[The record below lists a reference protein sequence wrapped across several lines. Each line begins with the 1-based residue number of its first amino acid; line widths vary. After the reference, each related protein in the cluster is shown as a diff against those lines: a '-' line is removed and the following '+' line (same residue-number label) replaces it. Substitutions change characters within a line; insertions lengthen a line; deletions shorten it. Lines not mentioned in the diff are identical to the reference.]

1 MTKKIDEK
9 IMETVRKMDAYLSV
23 SKEINNKMST
33 ESVREFL
40 QMVLSI
46 ISNTKDDFDTLSES
60 RMQEIEEALSYIV
73 EEYKT
78 MCADMDGKTT
88 EATKKMQGILKSA
101 DFLLEQVKADRENLM
116 EDLEEKMEKTLTQC
130 KVDHNGLMQKM
141 DEYKSLI
148 PSPFVLKATDVRD
161 ELQSLKGNDRLDIS
175 AIKGIDELEKRLMA
189 QIQLKAKPVSAGY
202 RGGNY
207 GIKSIKAGNNI
218 TITYNG
224 DPSNG
229 DITITATGGGGGGG
243 SIDGSGTA
251 DQLAYWVDSDTL
263 GTLDVATYPSLTE
276 LSYVKGAT
284 SSLQTQITAKF
295 TLPSLTSGSVLF
307 SNGTTISQNNANFF
321 WNDANTRLIVGA
333 TTTDNTAIATSINL
347 VKTGLAFY
355 TATGYGVAGSSG
367 GIYAGYASGGTPG
380 SPTAVPTG
388 STLALLSG
396 RGYDGTSWTSGSQAS
411 IALQTAEGWSSSAR
425 GTNIVFNTTPIG
437 STTNTSGMV
446 LSSAQNLAVGI
457 GTAQLTRLGVAVTRS
472 AANTSNVGI
481 NFQIYSGTFTDTSS
495 SGTVAVIYN
504 TSIAATT
511 LVASSATTYT
521 DSATVYISG
530 AMIASTNVTLTNA
543 YSLFIDSG
551 TVRLDGNLTFAPSDS
566 SNIIFGTTTGT
577 KIGTA
582 TSQKLAFYNSTP
594 IVQPSGDVIT
604 ALQNL
609 GLVASA
615 TITASTITSGAAL
628 TKADDTNV
636 TLTLGG
642 TPASA
647 LLASASLTL
656 GWTGTLAV
664 ARGGTGTGSAGIGA
678 FNNITGYTA
687 SGATGT
693 TSTNLVFSTSPT
705 LVTPVLG
712 VATATS
718 LNGLTIT
725 TTTGTLT
732 MTNGKTLAVTNTI
745 TFSGT
750 DSTVMT
756 FPTTTA
762 TIARTDAGQ
771 TFTGVNTFTSPK
783 LITQISDTNGN
794 ELFIL
799 TATASA
805 VNEIT
810 YANAATGNDPTFTM
824 SGSDSNIGFKFVP
837 KGTGYVKGVLKRF
850 AVRLVDSATDTA
862 TGTSIGGDF
871 RLSRN
876 AIIIKNVGAY
886 VDTAGTTGLMTIDI
900 NEGGTTIMSTNK
912 ITLDSTE
919 KTSETAATAP
929 GITDTS
935 IAADGIITIDVD
947 GVQTTKAKGLTVWI
961 DYVEA

>member
-9 IMETVRKMDAYLSV
+9 IMDTVRKMDAYLSV

-46 ISNTKDDFDTLSES
+46 ISNTKDDFDTLSEA
-60 RMQEIEEALSYIV
+60 RMKEIEDALSYIV

-78 MCADMDGKTT
+78 MCADMDGKTK

-101 DFLLEQVKADRENLM
+101 DFLLEQVKADRENLL
-116 EDLEEKMEKTLTQC
+116 EDVEMKIDKVVAQA
-130 KVDHNGLMQKM
+130 KVDHNGLMQKVE
-141 DEYKSLI
+141 EYKGMI
-148 PSPFVLKATDVRD
+148 PSTYILQATEVRD
-161 ELQSLKGNDRLDIS
+161 SLQSLSGDERLDIS
-175 AIKGIDELEKRLMA
+175 AIKGIDDLEKRLMSKFSA
-189 QIQLKAKPVSAGY
+189 MKGKPVSAGY

-207 GIKSIKAGNNI
+207 GIKSIKQGSNI

-224 DPSNG
+224 DPANG
-229 DITITATGGGGGGG
+229 DITISATGSGGGG
-243 SIDGSGTA
+243 SVSIGDSIGSATIGSVFYAGTA
-251 DQLAYWVDSDTL
+251 GVLAQDNSNFFYDETNHRL
-263 GTLDVATYPSLTE
+263 II
-276 LSYVKGAT
+276 GAT
-284 SSLQTQITAKF
+284 A
-295 TLPSLTSGSVLF
+295 
-307 SNGTTISQNNANFF
+307 
-321 WNDANTRLIVGA
+321 
-333 TTTDNTAIATSINL
+333 TDNTAIAQSMNV

-355 TATGYGVAGSSG
+355 TAMGYGVAGSSG
-367 GIYAGYASGGTPG
+367 GFYTGYASGGTPG
-380 SPTAVPTG
+380 SATAVPTG
-388 STLALLSG
+388 STLVGLSG
-396 RGYDGTSWTSGSQAS
+396 RGYDGTAWTTGSQAS
-411 IALQTAEGWSSSAR
+411 ILLQTAENWSNTAR
-425 GTNIVFNTTPIG
+425 GTAIVFNTTPIG
-437 STTNTSGMV
+437 STTNTAGMI
-446 LSSAQNLAVGI
+446 LSSAQNLAIGI
-457 GTAQLTRLGVAVTRS
+457 GSAQLTRLGVAVTRS
-472 AANTSNVGI
+472 SANTSNVGI

-495 SGTVAVIYN
+495 SGTVAQIYGA
-504 TSIAATT
+504 SIAATT
-511 LVASSATTYT
+511 LVASSSTTYT
-521 DSATVYISG
+521 DGATVYISG
-530 AMIASTNVTLTNA
+530 APIASTNVTITNNYA
-543 YSLFIDSG
+543 LIVDSG

-566 SNIIFGTTTGT
+566 SNIVFGTSTGT

-594 IVQPSGDVIT
+594 IVQPTGDVIT

-647 LLASASLTL
+647 LLVSASLTL

-664 ARGGTGTGSAGIGA
+664 ARGGTGTGSAGITA

-693 TSTNLVFSTSPT
+693 TSTNLVFSTSPSIT
-705 LVTPVLG
+705 TPTFVTS
-712 VATATS
+712 ATVPLIIGGSGTT
-718 LNGLTIT
+718 GTQLTFQ
-725 TTTGTLT
+725 TTTGNGTTDQMLFKGGNNGASTFATLKLNSLDLGT
-732 MTNGKTLAVTNTI
+732 SAVFSTGTI
-745 TFSGT
+745 ELGHASDT
-750 DSTVMT
+750 
-756 FPTTTA
+756 
-762 TIARTDAGQ
+762 TIARSSAGVV
-771 TFTGVNTFTSPK
+771 TIEGVVIDTISATNTLTNKTLTSPK
-783 LITQISDTNGN
+783 IGTQILDTNGN

-810 YANAATGNDPTFTM
+810 FANAATGTDPTFTA
-824 SGSDSNIGFKFVP
+824 SGGDSNVGIKFVT

-876 AIIIKNVGAY
+876 PITIINVGAY

-929 GITDTS
+929 GVTDTA
-935 IAADGIITIDVD
+935 IAADAIITIDVD